1 MKGREQKMATS
12 VYFNGTV
19 LTIPGAYSAVDT
31 SNMAVKDDNTGA
43 KTVAIIGECTGGEPG
58 AVQFFTDPVSAR
70 KTLKSGYLLK
80 ACEKAWYPVSAT
92 KEGVDV
98 GGANM
103 IVVIRSNKATK
114 SALNIFSNS
123 TATKPQIAFQSKD
136 WGKNNNHMI
145 KIQEGTATGTKVV
158 IIYNQD
164 ENTYETFD
172 NLGRM
177 FSIGYTGE
185 AAYAEVNIY
194 KDNTDVVWFQT
205 KVGADAETAAED
217 LKIKLDPAIYK
228 TISNFI
234 EDLSAYENYT
244 VTYSKFNNR
253 IAVND
258 LDFVSKLKI
267 KATEDVKTYNI
278 TAVYADIAYTLN
290 NSSRLVEVVSVD
302 RSQGAIGNTPEYIY
316 FNGGA
321 EGNSPSSWVDYFDA
335 LSNFDIDYIV
345 PLTGDISIHAEL
357 AEHVATLSGTMGKE
371 RRGVVGGNV
380 GETVEET
387 LQRARNL
394 NSDRM
399 QVVHG
404 GFYDV
409 NSNNALELYPP
420 YILAAQHAGRA
431 TFLPEGET
439 ATHDVYRMS
448 APEYQLEASEI
459 TQLLQGGCLAFE
471 YVLSGNSVSSGYV
484 RLVWDLTTDLFN
496 TDSVHT
502 ERGTG
507 QLADSINKEIRREL
521 DKLFTGKR
529 TGITDVV
536 SAKNKVISILQN
548 RYLNGFIV
556 AFKDVYVTK
565 TGGTTYVDYS
575 VAPAEPNN
583 FTLITGHFYS
593 ETLAV

>member
-1 MKGREQKMATS
+1 MATS

-19 LTIPGAYSAVDT
+19 LTIPGAYSAIDT
-31 SNMAVKDDNTGA
+31 SNMAVKDDDTGA

-70 KTLKSGYLLK
+70 RVLKSGYLLK
-80 ACEKAWYPVSAT
+80 ACEKAWYPVSST
-92 KEGVDV
+92 KEGVDI

-103 IVVIRSNKATK
+103 IAVIRSNKATK
-114 SALNIFSNS
+114 AALNVFSN
-123 TATKPQIAFQSKD
+123 ATVTTPQIAFQSKD

-145 KIQEGTATGTKVV
+145 KIQTGNATGTKL
-158 IIYNQD
+158 ITIYDQAND
-164 ENTYETFD
+164 TYETFD

-177 FSIGYTGE
+177 FSIGYTGT
-185 AAYAEVNIY
+185 AAYAELNIY
-194 KDNTDVVWFQT
+194 KDNNDIVWFQT
-205 KVGADAETAAED
+205 KVGADAESAAED
-217 LKIKLDPAIYK
+217 LKIKLDPLVYK
-228 TISNFI
+228 TINSFI
-234 EDLSAYENYT
+234 NDLQSYENYT
-244 VTYSKFNNR
+244 VVYNKFNNK

-258 LDFVSKLKI
+258 LDYVTKLNI
-267 KATEDVKTYNI
+267 KATETVQAYNV

-290 NSSRLVEVVSVD
+290 NTSRLVEVVSVD
-302 RSQGAIGNTPEYIY
+302 RGQGAIGNTTDYIY

-321 EGNSPSSWVDYFDA
+321 EGNSPNSWLEYFDA

-345 PLTGDISIHAEL
+345 PLTADISIHAEL
-357 AEHVATLSGTMGKE
+357 MQHVVTLSGTMGKE
-371 RRGVVGGNV
+371 RRGIVGGNI

-387 LQRARNL
+387 LQRARNI

-404 GFYDV
+404 GLYDV
-409 NSNNALELYPP
+409 NFNNELELYPP
-420 YILAAQHAGRA
+420 YVLAAQHAGRVA
-431 TFLPEGET
+431 FLPEGET

-448 APEYQLEASEI
+448 APEYHLEVDEI

-496 TDSVHT
+496 TDSIHT

-529 TGITDVV
+529 ISLTDVTT
-536 SAKNKVISILQN
+536 AQNKVISILQN
-548 RYLNGFIV
+548 RHNNGYIV
-556 AFKDVYVTK
+556 AFKDVYITK

-593 ETLAV
+593 ETLSA